1 MLVDLADNR
10 PRPLPVK
17 MQPETAWR
25 DVAHVRRPR
34 GAYPSGRRTSL
45 LTEARGESSRHFV
58 PITRLTDST
67 YLSRRATEAARRGLA
82 YLEVDASADRARSR
96 WPRAGPRRRW
106 RLRAEYDGAFELRA
120 RCLRIH
126 Y

>member
-10 PRPLPVK
+10 TRPLPVK
-17 MQPETAWR
+17 MQPETVWR
-25 DVAHVRRPR
+25 DVAHVRRPK

-82 YLEVDASADRARSR
+82 YLEVDASADRAVSLASR
-96 WPRAGPRRRW
+96 RPTPPLEATS
-106 RLRAEYDGAFELRA
+106 EYDGAFELRA